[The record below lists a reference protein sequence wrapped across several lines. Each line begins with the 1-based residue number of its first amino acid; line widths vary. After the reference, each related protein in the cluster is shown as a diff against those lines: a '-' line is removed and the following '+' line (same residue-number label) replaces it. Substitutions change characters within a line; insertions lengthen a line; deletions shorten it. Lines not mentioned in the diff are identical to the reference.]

1 MEEASICLTAPIHSL
16 ICGVGG
22 SGILMGLE
30 IGGLDQDKSS
40 LAGADSDDGKSTPN
54 TPSAILA
61 ANPTVLCL
69 ENAPFG
75 SHAMQI
81 LPKIENE
88 VLMGAHRGLNRR
100 FLVLRSGEGDAK
112 AGRAAL

>member
-30 IGGLDQDKSS
+30 IGGLDQDRSS

-75 SHAMQI
+75 SRAMQI
-81 LPKIENE
+81 LPEIENE
-88 VLMGAHRGLNRR
+88 VLMGAHRGLNRW
-100 FLVLRSGEGDAK
+100 FLILRSGVNGTK
-112 AGRAAL
+112 AGHTVL